1 MQPLLR
7 CWGERLSDAIAPI
20 EVMNGMT
27 PGGDDGPSS
36 KNDSI
41 LRDLVSVDDLFRW
54 CFERRCVC
62 FLELTTF
69 KVVVCARTSVDT
81 PK

>member
-7 CWGERLSDAIAPI
+7 YWGERLCDAIATV

-27 PGGDDGPSS
+27 AVGYDGPLS

-41 LRDLVSVDDLFRW
+41 LRDLVSVDDLFHW

-62 FLELTTF
+62 FFSLLTS
-69 KVVVCARTSVDT
+69 K
-81 PK
+81 